1 MIEQTPR
8 DPWRATWTFVTNDYV
23 IAVLL
28 LGIAAGLAIS
38 AGLPQMRN
46 SDPIAYARWRSEVQ
60 ARFGDATPT
69 METLGLFTITRS
81 LVFRLLLALLAGC
94 LLLQLIERADG
105 LRQHREL
112 ATPVG
117 EWQSL
122 PAVCLPD
129 VLDDLRQRRYR
140 VITVPP
146 LFQADRWPWADVFP
160 ILVRGGALL
169 VLAGLLVTHLWGWQV
184 EGLIVQGGERVT
196 LPNSRG
202 WIALDEDGAIA
213 THSPGIVTFFE
224 ERGPGVE
231 ANAVSDTARPLPLQQ
246 TTDAEPVT
254 QLTVALTED
263 QYFAIPEAQLIVRLT
278 PQPGHPV
285 DANSPVAVQIYR
297 SPTGRLTTETV
308 VEGDIDLIV
317 GDVTLKLTSVPY
329 ARLTATF
336 NPGLW
341 PTGVGLVFLLVGAL
355 GGVALPP
362 HRFWL
367 REGSEHPKGSGDI
380 PATWTEDREA

>member
-8 DPWRATWTFVTNDYV
+8 DPWRAMWTFVTNDYV
-23 IAVLL
+23 MAVLL

-38 AGLPQMRN
+38 AGLPQMRD

-69 METLGLFTITRS
+69 METLGLFTIVQS
-81 LVFRLLLALLAGC
+81 FVFRLLLALLAGC
-94 LLLQLIERADG
+94 LLLQLIERVDR

-117 EWQSL
+117 TWQSL

-129 VLDDLRQRRYR
+129 VLDDLRQHRYR
-140 VITVPP
+140 VITAPP
-146 LFQADRWPWADVFP
+146 LFQADRWPWAEMFP

-196 LPNSRG
+196 LPNARG
-202 WIALDEDGAIA
+202 WVALDEDGASA

-224 ERGPGVE
+224 ERGPGVQ
-231 ANAVSDTARPLPLQQ
+231 ATAGSDTAHTLTLQQ
-246 TTDAEPVT
+246 TADAEPVT

-263 QYFAIPEAQLIVRLT
+263 QYFAIPEAQLIVRLI
-278 PQPGHPV
+278 PQPGR
-285 DANSPVAVQIYR
+285 AIEAQSPVAVQIYR

-308 VEGDIDLIV
+308 IEGGADLIV
-317 GDVTLKLTSVPY
+317 GNVTLTLTSVPY
-329 ARLTATF
+329 ARLTATS

-341 PTGVGLVFLLVGAL
+341 PTGAGVLFLLAGAL
-355 GGVALPP
+355 GSAAFPV

-367 REGSEHPKGSGDI
+367 RQRSEHPEGSGDI